1 MRIYLD
7 ANDIASMLD
16 VSKSKAYE
24 VIRQLNSEL
33 KRDGYLVLAGK
44 VPVAYFNK
52 RWYGLENVQK
62 ELQGAL

>member
-52 RWYGLENVQK
+52 RWYGLETAQK
-62 ELQGAL
+62 ELQGVL